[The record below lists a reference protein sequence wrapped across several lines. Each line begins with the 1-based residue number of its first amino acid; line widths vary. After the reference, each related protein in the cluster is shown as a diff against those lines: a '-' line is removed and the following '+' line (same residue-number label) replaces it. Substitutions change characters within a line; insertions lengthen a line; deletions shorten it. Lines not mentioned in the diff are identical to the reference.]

1 MFARLQQ
8 PPGDAPR
15 CTARKNDAPMASR
28 TALAVIDML
37 NTYEHEDA
45 ELLTESVAHAVPP
58 MSELIARAIDAE
70 VPVIYIN
77 DNYGDWNTSQEEL
90 ARRAMEGARADL
102 VEPILPPDEADFV
115 IKARH
120 TIFYMT
126 PLEYLLGQR
135 EIERLVLTGQVTEQC
150 ILYSALDA
158 YVRHYEVA
166 VPSDGVAH
174 IHETLADA
182 ALEMMERNMG
192 AQIVR
197 CDDVRWEG

>member
-1 MFARLQQ
+1 
-8 PPGDAPR
+8 
-15 CTARKNDAPMASR
+15 MASR

-45 ELLTESVAHAVPP
+45 ELLRESVARAVGP
-58 MSELIARAIDAE
+58 MSELIARAVDAE
-70 VPVIYIN
+70 VPVMYVN

-90 ARRAMEGARADL
+90 ARRAMEGPWPDL
-102 VEPILPPDEADFV
+102 VEPILPPDEVDFV

-158 YVRHYEVA
+158 YVRHYEVT

-197 CDDVRWEG
+197 CDDVSWEG